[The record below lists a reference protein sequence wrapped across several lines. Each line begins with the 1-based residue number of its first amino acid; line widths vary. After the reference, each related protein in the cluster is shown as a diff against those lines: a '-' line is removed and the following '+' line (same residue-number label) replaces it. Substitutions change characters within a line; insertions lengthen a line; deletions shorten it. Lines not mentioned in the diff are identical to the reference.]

1 MNMCYPPHSENILDT
16 VIRQRT
22 RNQKEKRKTEK
33 DEITKTRKQKT
44 SMSELAME
52 WRAGWGEEEEQVQTP
67 AIFSSVIDRLERKK
81 SMVRKK
87 KKKRSQAFSQ

>member
-1 MNMCYPPHSENILDT
+1 
-16 VIRQRT
+16 
-22 RNQKEKRKTEK
+22 
-33 DEITKTRKQKT
+33 
-44 SMSELAME
+44 ME

>member
-33 DEITKTRKQKT
+33 DEITRNKKT
-44 SMSELAME
+44 ED
-52 WRAGWGEEEEQVQTP
+52 
-67 AIFSSVIDRLERKK
+67 IDE
-81 SMVRKK
+81 
-87 KKKRSQAFSQ
+87 